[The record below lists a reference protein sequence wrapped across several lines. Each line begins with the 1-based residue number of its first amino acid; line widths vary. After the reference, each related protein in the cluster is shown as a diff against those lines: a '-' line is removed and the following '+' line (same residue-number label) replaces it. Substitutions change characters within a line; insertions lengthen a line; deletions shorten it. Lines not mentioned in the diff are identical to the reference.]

1 MEQKKKKKRR
11 RRRRRRKRKKK
22 KKGKKK
28 SRFQPEFNSGPS
40 TRRTVFVTTT
50 PGGTIL

>member
-1 MEQKKKKKRR
+1 MKRSKKKKKKKI
-11 RRRRRRKRKKK
+11 RRRKRKKK

-28 SRFQPEFNSGPS
+28 STFQPEFNSGPS